1 VWSNKTIVR
10 QGGMNKMTIILF
22 SKIMLKKNQFDQI
35 EEKID
40 QNNNLDIYID
50 DINAFIVIRCHQN

>member
-1 VWSNKTIVR
+1 MWSNKTIVR